1 VQASPKKALH
11 FSRFKSEH
19 ISLKYPLPNSPVL
32 LLFLGT
38 SAYHPQ
44 IANARWLV
52 LTGIRSPVLA
62 PYFELLPVSGLSM
75 NQKQR
80 GKEKVITDHVVVVLM
95 TERTSPKLS
104 H

>member
-1 VQASPKKALH
+1 MAGADRHKITG
-11 FSRFKSEH
+11 FS
-19 ISLKYPLPNSPVL
+19 
-32 LLFLGT
+32 
-38 SAYHPQ
+38 
-44 IANARWLV
+44 
-52 LTGIRSPVLA
+52 

>member
-11 FSRFKSEH
+11 FSGFKSEH

-62 PYFELLPVSGLSM
+62 PISNCFLY
-75 NQKQR
+75 QACQR
-80 GKEKVITDHVVVVLM
+80 IRNKEEKK
-95 TERTSPKLS
+95 R
-104 H
+104 